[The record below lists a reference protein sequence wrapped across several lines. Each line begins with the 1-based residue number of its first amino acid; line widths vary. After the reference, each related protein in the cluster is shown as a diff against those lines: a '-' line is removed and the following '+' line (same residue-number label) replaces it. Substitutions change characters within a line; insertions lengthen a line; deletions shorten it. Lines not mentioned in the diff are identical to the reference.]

1 MFRRI
6 AVAAFATLLVAL
18 PGSAQQRVQITPF
31 YGFMYP
37 QGELPAQFVLDRSD
51 GSRALDLFNG
61 KFEEKTAL
69 YGATVAFNV
78 WKFLALEA
86 TVAKGTDKFVAD
98 RMEETDVQVLAYSAG
113 VGIELPKQWRFEPYL
128 LAGIGVKSYDF
139 DIPNTKAE
147 NDREFNFGAGVNL
160 EITEHFALNLQA
172 RDFVSDFS
180 SKLDGVSNEKQNDLF
195 FAAGITFSF
204 KLNDGKRSA
213 IER

>member
-1 MFRRI
+1 MFRRM
-6 AVAAFATLLVAL
+6 VFAALATLLVAL
-18 PGSAQQRVQITPF
+18 PASAQQRVQITPF
-31 YGFMYP
+31 YGYMYP
-37 QGELPAQFVLDRSD
+37 QGELPAQFALDRTD
-51 GSRALDLFNG
+51 GGAIDLFNG
-61 KFEEKTAL
+61 RFEEKTAL
-69 YGATVAFNV
+69 YGATVAVNV

-98 RMEETDVQVLAYSAG
+98 RMEETDVQVMAYSAG

-128 LAGIGVKSYDF
+128 LAGIGVKKYDF

-147 NDREFNFGAGVNL
+147 NDREFNFGAGVNF

-180 SKLDGVSNEKQNDLF
+180 SSLDGVSNEKQNDLF